1 MMTNT
6 DLKNKIENLVNG
18 LNFSGEDSNFL
29 CVEVP
34 KETLRELMTKL
45 RDDKE
50 LSFDYLFALTGIDLG
65 NELGVVY
72 HLESVKN
79 RNLIQITVKTED
91 RENPR
96 IDSIHD
102 IFPAAFFNE
111 TEAHEFFGIIFNN
124 HPDLKNL
131 FLPEDWDK
139 GFPMRKDYTD
149 INMLIR

>member
-1 MMTNT
+1 MTNT
-6 DLKNKIENLVNG
+6 ELKNKIENLVNG
-18 LNFSGEDSNFL
+18 LNFSGEESDFL

-34 KETLRELMTKL
+34 KEILRELMTTL
-45 RDDKE
+45 RDDTE
-50 LSFDYLFALTGIDLG
+50 LSFDYLFALTGVDFG

-72 HLESVKN
+72 HLESVKS
-79 RNLIQITVKTED
+79 RKLIQITVKTED
-91 RENPR
+91 RENPS

-124 HPDLKNL
+124 HPDLKHL
-131 FLPEDWDK
+131 FLPENWDK

-149 INMLIR
+149 INMLVR